1 MTIRASFDKLRTHG
15 FLPIMVSLSNHTVT
29 AERDL
34 YFLTKRSWMMTD
46 NGKVTNIFLSG
57 VGGQG
62 IILASNILAEVF
74 RQAGYDVKKSEV
86 HGMAQRGGD
95 VTTHFRFGK
104 KVYSPLIKYGDVDFL
119 LSFELLEAERYINW
133 VKPEG
138 KIVINKQA
146 ILPPAVT
153 LGQMEYPKDIEK
165 TFKKYFKNNVWV
177 INGQEIARKLGNIQA
192 ANVVLVG
199 AFSNFFP
206 EIKEDQWID
215 AVKGLLAAKLHE
227 LNIKAFDEGRKAFS
241 QASD

>member
-1 MTIRASFDKLRTHG
+1 M
-15 FLPIMVSLSNHTVT
+15 N
-29 AERDL
+29 E
-34 YFLTKRSWMMTD
+34 

-62 IILASNILAEVF
+62 TILASNILGEVF
-74 RQAGYDVKKSEV
+74 LKAGYDVKKSEV

-119 LSFELLEAERYINW
+119 ISFELLEAARYINW

-138 KIVINKQA
+138 KVIINKQE
-146 ILPPAVT
+146 ILPPAVS
-153 LGQMEYPKDIEK
+153 LGQMTYPRDIEK
-165 TFKKYFKNNVWV
+165 TFKKYFKNHVWIV
-177 INGQEIARKLGNIQA
+177 NGQEIARKLGNIQA

-206 EIKEDQWID
+206 EFKEEQWTNAIKE
-215 AVKGLLAAKLHE
+215 LLATKLHE
-227 LNIKAFDEGRKAFS
+227 LNIRAFHEGRKALEG
-241 QASD
+241 

>member
-1 MTIRASFDKLRTHG
+1 
-15 FLPIMVSLSNHTVT
+15 
-29 AERDL
+29 
-34 YFLTKRSWMMTD
+34 MMTD

-62 IILASNILAEVF
+62 TILASNILAEVF
-74 RQAGYDVKKSEV
+74 LKAGYDVKKSEV

-119 LSFELLEAERYINW
+119 LSFELLEALRYINW

-138 KIVINKQA
+138 KIIINKQE
-146 ILPPAVT
+146 IFPPGVN
-153 LGQMEYPKDIEK
+153 LGTAKYPQDVEK
-165 TFKKYFKNNVWV
+165 LFKKFFKNNAT
-177 INGQEIARKLGNIQA
+177 IIDGQEIARKLGNTQA

-206 EIKEDQWID
+206 EMKEERFID
-215 AVKGLLAAKLHE
+215 AIKTLLAPKLHD
-227 LNIKAFDEGRKAFS
+227 LNVKAFYEGRKAL
-241 QASD
+241 

>member
-1 MTIRASFDKLRTHG
+1 
-15 FLPIMVSLSNHTVT
+15 
-29 AERDL
+29 
-34 YFLTKRSWMMTD
+34 MTD

-62 IILASNILAEVF
+62 TILASNILAEVF
-74 RQAGYDVKKSEV
+74 LTAGYDVKKSEV

-119 LSFELLEAERYINW
+119 LSFELLEALRYINW

-138 KIVINKQA
+138 KIIINKQE
-146 ILPPAVT
+146 IFPPGVN
-153 LGQMEYPKDIEK
+153 LGTAQYPQGVEE
-165 TFKKYFKNNVWV
+165 TFKKFFGDNAHVM
-177 INGQEIARKLGNIQA
+177 NGQEMARKLGNTQA

-206 EIKEDQWID
+206 EIKEEQFI
-215 AVKGLLAAKLHE
+215 AAIKTLLAPKLHD
-227 LNIKAFDEGRKAFS
+227 LNVKAFYEGRKAL
-241 QASD
+241 